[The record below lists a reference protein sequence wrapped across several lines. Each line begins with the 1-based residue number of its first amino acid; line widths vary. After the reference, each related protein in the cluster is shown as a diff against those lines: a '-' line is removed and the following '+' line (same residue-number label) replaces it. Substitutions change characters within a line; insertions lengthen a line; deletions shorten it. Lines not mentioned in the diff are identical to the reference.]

1 MTFFADTSQVEEFAH
16 DLGRV
21 AGAVVPAVRPVLMK
35 AAQNVKDDARAA
47 VSGHPSWKRL
57 AHTINYDRY
66 GLEVEVGYDDQGQG
80 ELAGIHEFGSSRR
93 APHPTLYPAAERE
106 APKFEKAMGDASAK
120 ALRDLL

>member
-1 MTFFADTSQVEEFAH
+1 MIFFADTSQVEEFAH

-57 AHTINYDRY
+57 AHTINYDMY
-66 GLEVEVGYDDQGQG
+66 GLEAEVGYDDQGQG
-80 ELAGIHEFGSSRR
+80 EVAGIYEFGSARR
-93 APHPTLYPAAERE
+93 SPHPTLIPAAERE
-106 APKFEKAMGDASAK
+106 TPRFVEALDKAVRAVE
-120 ALRDLL
+120 R